1 MRSVVYAAELQRIV
15 CNYKITCLMGGIRRS
30 TSSIEPNNSFFS
42 IEASNV
48 NSELLLGSSSQ
59 FITQEYAS
67 CERVVIPQKVTV
79 ILPAFNEEVSIGS
92 IILLTRQY
100 ADRIIVVDDGSFDR
114 TAEVARKV
122 GAEVIVHPV
131 NRGKGMALRTGFE
144 ASEGSDVI
152 VTMDSDGQHNPAD
165 IPKLVAPIFKGEADM
180 VNGSRYLSGLGRNTP
195 IYRRVGQTIL
205 DRFTNLNSGL
215 KISDSQS
222 GFRAFA
228 GSTKDI
234 FRFKSQGMAIESE
247 MLSDAGKAGLR
258 IKEVEIGVRYDVDCS
273 TENPIRHGLMVLLK
287 ILKDMEF
294 NRPLYYFTIPG
305 IALGTGGI
313 YMGLSFLHT
322 FYLGG
327 NLNFG
332 PTILMILLTLI
343 GMFMA
348 FTGIM
353 LHSIAGIL
361 RESIK
366 S

>member
-1 MRSVVYAAELQRIV
+1 
-15 CNYKITCLMGGIRRS
+15 
-30 TSSIEPNNSFFS
+30 
-42 IEASNV
+42 
-48 NSELLLGSSSQ
+48 
-59 FITQEYAS
+59 
-67 CERVVIPQKVTV
+67 
-79 ILPAFNEEVSIGS
+79 
-92 IILLTRQY
+92 
-100 ADRIIVVDDGSFDR
+100 
-114 TAEVARKV
+114 
-122 GAEVIVHPV
+122 
-131 NRGKGMALRTGFE
+131 
-144 ASEGSDVI
+144 
-152 VTMDSDGQHNPAD
+152 
-165 IPKLVAPIFKGEADM
+165 
-180 VNGSRYLSGLGRNTP
+180 
-195 IYRRVGQTIL
+195 
-205 DRFTNLNSGL
+205 
-215 KISDSQS
+215 
-222 GFRAFA
+222 
-228 GSTKDI
+228 
-234 FRFKSQGMAIESE
+234 MAIESE